1 MAERVINN
9 KDSVVYFPNYR
20 DLSGRVSLEDM
31 KLLMTAIFIDQTLRI
46 KVCAAY
52 KLVLGKEV
60 VGTSGYDFMYGY
72 EEYMPN
78 PHIQI
83 HGCLGNYRPK
93 INEFILRSDY
103 IGAVSQCVASCKS
116 LNFGDSVV
124 MGEFMESLYG
134 TRTSL
139 NNKCIELPNGSTVTP
154 KEAIVWLKKQE
165 EESDE

>member
-1 MAERVINN
+1 MCSFAHSFFAPVNH
-9 KDSVVYFPNYR
+9 
-20 DLSGRVSLEDM
+20 
-31 KLLMTAIFIDQTLRI
+31 
-46 KVCAAY
+46 
-52 KLVLGKEV
+52 
-60 VGTSGYDFMYGY
+60 Y
-72 EEYMPN
+72 EKPY
-78 PHIQI
+78 
-83 HGCLGNYRPK
+83 
-93 INEFILRSDY
+93 Y

-154 KEAIVWLKKQE
+154 KEAIAWLKKQE